1 VRQRTVPGV
10 VVQQPDRDPV
20 IVLPPGGK
28 LPGGGD
34 CTEAAEDLLECIGLE
49 DPDVKRVRV
58 KKVVL
63 EVDLKGDDCGC

>member
-1 VRQRTVPGV
+1 M
-10 VVQQPDRDPV
+10 
-20 IVLPPGGK
+20 
-28 LPGGGD
+28 PGGGD

-58 KKVVL
+58 KKIVL